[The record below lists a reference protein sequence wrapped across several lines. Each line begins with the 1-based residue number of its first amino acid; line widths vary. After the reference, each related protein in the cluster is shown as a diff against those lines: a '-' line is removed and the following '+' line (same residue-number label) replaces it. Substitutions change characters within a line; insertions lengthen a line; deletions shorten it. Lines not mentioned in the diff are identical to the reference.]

1 MRITATIDDEKVKG
15 AKEITGIEQNSK
27 LVLRALH
34 YIIAYEE
41 AILHAEKTGN
51 RFDVRQNIRRVYD
64 KDEDE

>member
-1 MRITATIDDEKVKG
+1 MRTTVTIDDETVMG

-34 YIIAYEE
+34 YIVAYEE

-51 RFDVRQNIRRVYD
+51 HFDIRRNIRRFYD
-64 KDEDE
+64 KDEGE